1 MHWKVQLATWRQRA
15 CNSSV
20 AVRLD
25 PSGHRSVRVE
35 AQVPGPPDRVWAA
48 IATAPGISAWFAPTT
63 FELGPDGTP
72 HRTTFSFAPNST
84 DAVTVTAWEPPR
96 RFVVESPNFIS
107 GGPSVTTKW
116 NVHDDSDGTCQL
128 RVEHRTVA
136 DSDEWD
142 AYLEGAESGWPAFFE
157 NLTSHLASTR
167 EIPDTP
173 V

>member
-1 MHWKVQLATWRQRA
+1 M
-15 CNSSV
+15 
-20 AVRLD
+20 AVCLD
-25 PSGHRSVRVE
+25 PAGHHSVRVE
-35 AQVPGPPDRVWAA
+35 VQVPGPPNRVWAA
-48 IATAPGISAWFAPTT
+48 IATAQGISAWFAPTT
-63 FELGPDGTP
+63 IEADENGTPRRIFFSFGPD
-72 HRTTFSFAPNST
+72 ST
-84 DAVTVTAWEPPR
+84 DTVTVTAWEPPR